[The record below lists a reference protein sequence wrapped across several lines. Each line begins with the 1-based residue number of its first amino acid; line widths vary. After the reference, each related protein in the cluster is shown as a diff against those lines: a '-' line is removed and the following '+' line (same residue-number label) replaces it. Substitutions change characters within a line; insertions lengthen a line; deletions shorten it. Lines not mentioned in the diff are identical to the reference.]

1 MKILNTRKP
10 EEPSKEDLE
19 LLRRLIEAFKD
30 PAGGIIIDNGTVE
43 IDSDGH
49 IILKKT

>member
-10 EEPSKEDLE
+10 EEPSEEDFE
-19 LLRRLIEAFKD
+19 LLRRLLQEALKD
-30 PAGGIIIDNGTVE
+30 PAGVIIIKGTVE